1 MNPIPILL
9 ASGSPY
15 RKQLLRKIF
24 DSFDVAVPDLDE
36 SPLPDETPLQLSTR
50 LAAEK
55 AEALRPRF
63 PTHWIIGSD
72 QVAMRGET
80 RLDKPETREQAGRQL
95 AGSSGQCVTFYTSI
109 CLITPT
115 GKKQIE
121 TDLCKVYFRTL
132 ADDQIH
138 RYFKREQPYD
148 CAASF
153 KSEGLGITLISRI
166 EGNDPNALV
175 GLPLIL
181 LTKMMEQAGMEIP

>member
-109 CLITPT
+109 CLIAPT

>member
-15 RKQLLRKIF
+15 RRQLLQKIF
-24 DSFDVAVPDLDE
+24 DSFDIAVPDLDE
-36 SPLPDETPLQLSTR
+36 SPLPDETPIQLSTR

-80 RLDKPETREQAGRQL
+80 RLDKPETREQAGQQL

-132 ADDQIH
+132 ADAQIH

>member
-1 MNPIPILL
+1 MPILL

-15 RKQLLRKIF
+15 RKQLLQKIF